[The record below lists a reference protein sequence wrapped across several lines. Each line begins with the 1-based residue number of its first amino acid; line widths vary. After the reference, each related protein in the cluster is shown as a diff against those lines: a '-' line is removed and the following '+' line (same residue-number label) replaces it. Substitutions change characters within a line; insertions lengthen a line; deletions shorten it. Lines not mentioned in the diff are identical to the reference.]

1 MTEVRVIETTENDA
15 KEEIGI
21 YRLRI
26 LQHWYYPDEGY
37 NSFPPY
43 YGLYQVVIPS
53 NKERIQE
60 ELAKLQ
66 DYAKKN
72 SNITFVLKTDVLVGL
87 QDNFIQTS
95 ISNHQFKF
103 LSKVY
108 DLAHMRKHPSV
119 NVRTAYRFSTKVPS
133 RNYSE
138 CCFSFFGCLSSWGL
152 AKLKPKWVQ
161 NKSNSKLIVSNDFA
175 ITFSSK
181 KRLYFFTTCHKYVK
195 CHQSNDVFHSSAV
208 IRDLSHERN
217 HRHAI
222 NLPVFIPTGTWCSTK
237 PKIEH
242 ILMLWQFGIFCDKFP
257 ILNDLYYLI
266 HGEIW
271 TIIMDYLIGD
281 IKTTFES
288 SIIGPFNDIFPV
300 INNIKRIE

>member
-1 MTEVRVIETTENDA
+1 MTEVTVIETTENDA

-26 LQHWYYPDEGY
+26 LQHWYYPDCGY
-37 NSFPPY
+37 NSSPVY

-53 NKERIQE
+53 NNERIRE
-60 ELAKLQ
+60 ELEKFK

-72 SNITFVLKTDVLVGL
+72 PKMTFVFKIDVLMSL
-87 QDNFIQTS
+87 KSNS
-95 ISNHQFKF
+95 ICIFKNLDYF
-103 LSKVY
+103 TR
-108 DLAHMRKHPSV
+108 MRKHASL

-152 AKLKPKWVQ
+152 VKSKPRWVQ
-161 NKSNSKLIVSNDFA
+161 NTGKSRLIVSNNFS
-175 ITFSSK
+175 ITFSK
-181 KRLYFFTTCHKYVK
+181 KKKLYFFTTCYKYER
-195 CHQSNDVFHSSAV
+195 CDQSNDVFFNSA
-208 IRDLSHERN
+208 IIMDLAHERN
-217 HRHAI
+217 YNYAR
-222 NLPVFIPTGTWCSTK
+222 NVPVFIPTGTWCSTK

-242 ILMLWQFGIFCDKFP
+242 ILMLWQFGIFCDEFP
-257 ILNDLYYLI
+257 ILNDLYYLL

-288 SIIGPFNDIFPV
+288 SIIGPFNDLHEV
-300 INNIKRIE
+300 IRNIKRIE